1 MALHPSETP
10 ERMMARLM
18 AYCINA
24 QQGLVFTKG
33 LSEVDEPDLWVRTMD
48 DNTSL
53 WIDVGEPAA
62 ERLKK
67 SSRQADQVRVY
78 SFNSKSDVWWQQ
90 GQNKFG
96 LYDVSIYRLHHKKI
110 AELASLLERTM
121 DMSVTITGESAY
133 VTTGLGELEVTWETL
148 Q

>member
-1 MALHPSETP
+1 M
-10 ERMMARLM
+10 
-18 AYCINA
+18 
-24 QQGLVFTKG
+24 FTKG

-48 DNTSL
+48 DKTML
-53 WIDVGEPAA
+53 WIDIGEPAA
-62 ERLKK
+62 DRIKK

-96 LYDVSIYRLHHKKI
+96 LYDVSIYRLHHKEI
-110 AELASLLERTM
+110 AELASMLERTM